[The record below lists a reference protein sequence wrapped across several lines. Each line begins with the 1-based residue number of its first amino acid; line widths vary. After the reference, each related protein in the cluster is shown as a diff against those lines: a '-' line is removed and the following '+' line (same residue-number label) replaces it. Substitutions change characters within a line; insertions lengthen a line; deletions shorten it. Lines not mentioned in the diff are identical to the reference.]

1 MQLMPCLSCFPLED
15 IDLPGESACVDT
27 ISCAWCSEIT
37 RKKCVVS
44 DHNCRSG
51 SDSGACLTSNS
62 SDNGSSGSGGKP
74 GGSLTPL
81 PECPS
86 DSSPSQAA
94 PTLHFYSSQEDFKY
108 QTLKRREPQP
118 PMGTSNNNN
127 SSCSNANNTKEGK
140 FSRF

>member
-1 MQLMPCLSCFPLED
+1 MAPEQK
-15 IDLPGESACVDT
+15 
-27 ISCAWCSEIT
+27 
-37 RKKCVVS
+37 KKCVLS
-44 DHNCRSG
+44 DHNCLSG

-118 PMGTSNNNN
+118 PMGTSNNN

-140 FSRF
+140 FSRFWSKTDSVKQKTYSTKSKWYSKESDIFSY